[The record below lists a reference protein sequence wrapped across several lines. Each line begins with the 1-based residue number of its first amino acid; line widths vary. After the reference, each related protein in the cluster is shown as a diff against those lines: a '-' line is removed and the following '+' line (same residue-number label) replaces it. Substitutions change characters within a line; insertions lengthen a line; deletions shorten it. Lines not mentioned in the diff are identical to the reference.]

1 MDNLGA
7 PGLFVRL
14 TDAIGGL
21 GKLAATVVIWA
32 LAAVMVYDVAMRG
45 LGIAQ
50 LWASEVSIY
59 LMLALAFLGAG
70 ATLSVDGHF
79 RVTFVRDI
87 CPAPI
92 RLAMDLFA
100 VLLTLGVALAMSYG
114 AWQVVSFSLMLNL
127 TTSTLL
133 RIPLYLLYSV
143 ILAGCVMLSIAAL
156 REVVLV
162 IRKGPAH
169 RDASG
174 VQEVA

>member
-1 MDNLGA
+1 MASLGA
-7 PGLFVRL
+7 GDLFIRL
-14 TDAIGGL
+14 TGGIGQM
-21 GKLAATVVIWA
+21 GKLVATVVIWA

-70 ATLSVDGHF
+70 ATLAVDGHF
-79 RVTFVRDI
+79 RVTFVRDM
-87 CPAPI
+87 CPAPV
-92 RLAMDLFA
+92 RLVMDLFA
-100 VLLTLGVALAMSYG
+100 VLLTLAVALAMTYG

-133 RIPLYLLYSV
+133 RIPLYVLYGV
-143 ILAGCVMLSIAAL
+143 ILVGCGLLSIAAL

-162 IRKGPAH
+162 LRKGTAH

-174 VQEVA
+174 VQEVV